1 MKRLLLTS
9 ALTFLLSVCPA
20 AASEEFDPALY
31 PQAAEAELMSD
42 GVDEIYSAS
51 TMPVSGGA
59 LIASPKFVSD
69 EDLNFDDLV
78 DNETA
83 DDGEEI
89 QLNETPVAIGVS
101 PVPQTPIQTEIPMIQ
116 KAPDKSAENTKE
128 TDNKTDEKP
137 APKIDKDQ
145 TLTDTISE
153 SKEEK
158 GGLKLPGVDTTGT
171 WINKIKSPIGGDDK
185 KEGEKTENKK
195 PDSSLSLETMVQKS
209 KKAKKRSNASVFDI
223 SGAMLRMTFQQIDNT
238 LSRRGYRKTVQKMD
252 IPNFIRWRN
261 EDKCRAAGV
270 VGYERLANCVVKMA
284 KQDKHEFVETAAYA
298 KYDTKENIEVR
309 FTSNFTNNKAYK
321 ISYKSEALNIGGNSP
336 KMMYLRNIKIY
347 DFWKKINQKY
357 GAPDNRDDVMWGL
370 GGNKPY
376 MQAGTG
382 RLILE
387 DPMLRELDY
396 TRMSREDQRFMNT
409 DLYSF

>member
-9 ALTFLLSVCPA
+9 ALVLLLSVRPA
-20 AASEEFDPALY
+20 TASEEFDPALY
-31 PQAAEAELMSD
+31 PQAAEAELMTD
-42 GVDEIYSAS
+42 GVDNVYGAS
-51 TMPVSGGA
+51 TMPVSGSA

-78 DNETA
+78 DGETA
-83 DDGEEI
+83 DEGEDIE
-89 QLNETPVAIGVS
+89 LDEPPVLVGTPSVQ
-101 PVPQTPIQTEIPMIQ
+101 QTQIPMIQ
-116 KAPDKSAENTKE
+116 KAPDKSAETTKE
-128 TDNKTDEKP
+128 DKKEDEKT

-171 WINKIKSPIGGDDK
+171 WINKIKSPIGGDKDK
-185 KEGEKTENKK
+185 NEKENKTENKK
-195 PDSSLSLETMVQKS
+195 ADSSLSLETMVQKS

-223 SGAMLRMTFQQIDNT
+223 SGAMLRMTFQQIDDT

-261 EDKCRAAGV
+261 EDKCRASGV

>member
-9 ALTFLLSVCPA
+9 ALVFLLSVRLVS
-20 AASEEFDPALY
+20 ASEEFDPALY
-31 PQAAEAELMSD
+31 PQAAEAELMAN

-78 DNETA
+78 DSEIAEEET
-83 DDGEEI
+83 DRPEEPQISIGDPI
-89 QLNETPVAIGVS
+89 Q
-101 PVPQTPIQTEIPMIQ
+101 QTPIQTEIPMIQ
-116 KAPDKSAENTKE
+116 KASDRSSEETKNEDDK
-128 TDNKTDEKP
+128 KTEEKN

-153 SKEEK
+153 NKDEK

-185 KEGEKTENKK
+185 KETEKTEIPK
-195 PDSSLSLETMVQKS
+195 PDSSLSLEKMVQKS

-223 SGAMLRMTFQQIDNT
+223 SGAMLRMTFQQIDDT

-298 KYDTKENIEVR
+298 KFDTKENIEVR

>member
-9 ALTFLLSVCPA
+9 ALVFLLSVRLVS
-20 AASEEFDPALY
+20 ASEEFDPALY
-31 PQAAEAELMSD
+31 PQAAEAELMAN

-78 DNETA
+78 DSEIAEEET
-83 DDGEEI
+83 DRQEEPQISIGDPI
-89 QLNETPVAIGVS
+89 Q
-101 PVPQTPIQTEIPMIQ
+101 QTPIQTEIPMIQ
-116 KAPDKSAENTKE
+116 KASDRSSEETKNEDDK
-128 TDNKTDEKP
+128 KTEEKN

-153 SKEEK
+153 NKDEK

-185 KEGEKTENKK
+185 KETEKTEIPK
-195 PDSSLSLETMVQKS
+195 PDSSLSLEKMVQKS
-209 KKAKKRSNASVFDI
+209 KQAKKRSNASVFDI
-223 SGAMLRMTFQQIDNT
+223 SGAMLRMTFQQIDDT

-298 KYDTKENIEVR
+298 KFDTKENIEVR